1 MTGMMNQSTLD
12 FIHAHRRENVQTL
25 ALQGSRYPD
34 VDMQY
39 ALEQIDGW
47 QRACAKLPLW
57 ASTDGIVYPPH
68 LSMEQCSSQFTAS
81 YKAQV
86 AKRWV
91 TDRKDTKWVDLT
103 GGFGIDFS
111 LMALQFPAS
120 QSVYVERQDDLCE
133 VARHNF
139 SLLGIKANIVC
150 GDGVDYL
157 HHLSHVSWL
166 FLDPARRDAY
176 GGKTVAIKDCTPDVL
191 HIKEE
196 LLSKA
201 DVVLLKLSPML
212 DWHQAL
218 ADLGEDH
225 VRELHIV
232 SKDNECKELLFVLS
246 AASGDP
252 MKLFCVNDDQQMQ
265 VDTSSDALVSFVREE
280 QMQDIDYREN
290 KLYLYEP
297 NASIMKAGCFGALC
311 HQYGVK
317 AVGRNS
323 HLFVSDSMIPDFPG
337 RRFQIRSVFSL
348 NKKSLKTALT
358 GIEAANI
365 AIRNFPL
372 SVSALRKRLK
382 LKDGGDHYLFG
393 TTLYT
398 HDHVLI
404 LCKKS

>member
-1 MTGMMNQSTLD
+1 MMNQATMD
-12 FIHAHRRENVQTL
+12 FIHEHRHENVQKL
-25 ALQGSRYPD
+25 AFLSSRFPD
-34 VDMQY
+34 VDLQY

-47 QRACAKLPLW
+47 QRACVKIPLW
-57 ASTDGIVYPPH
+57 ASTEGIIYPPH

-91 TDRKDTKWVDLT
+91 GDQNGMKWVDLT
-103 GGFGIDFS
+103 GGFGVDFS
-111 LMALQFPAS
+111 LMALQFPFS
-120 QSVYVERQDDLCE
+120 QSIYVEKQDELCR

-139 SLLGIKANIVC
+139 SLLGVHADIVC

-157 HHLSHVSWL
+157 HHLSHVSLL

-176 GGKTVAIKDCTPDVL
+176 GGKTVAIEDCTPDVL
-191 HIKEE
+191 QIKEE

-218 ADLGEDH
+218 TDLGEDH

-246 AASGDP
+246 AVPGDP
-252 MKLFCVNDDQQMQ
+252 MKVFCVNGDQQMQ
-265 VDTSSDALVSFVREE
+265 VESSSDALISYVGEG
-280 QMQDIDYREN
+280 QMLDVDYREN

-297 NASIMKAGCFGALC
+297 NASIMKAGCFGTLC
-311 HQYGVK
+311 HRYGVK

-337 RRFQIRSVFSL
+337 RSFQVRSVFTL
-348 NKKSLKTALT
+348 NKKSLKTALR
-358 GIEAANI
+358 GIDAANI

-382 LKDGGDHYLFG
+382 LKDGGDYYLFG
-393 TTLYT
+393 TTLYP